1 MRRRGETPLSMW
13 VRLSTERVLGI
24 EIPESI
30 INEEAAAE
38 CSALALQHNDQATG
52 TLGIWLRVL
61 LATRRYQRPKT
72 QNEVME
78 AVAVLQNAVEWVY
91 FALWQTP
98 YLESSIA
105 QFRAARDAMQYVAE
119 EIARLMSASGGMK
132 AAILKSLNEFRNYL
146 TSSQYVPPDAAA
158 PRAAAPPAG
167 AKAPPTPRAASPEP
181 RPSPP
186 PAREKKSPIAISA
199 DNEPAPAPP
208 AAPPAAPPPDA
219 SETSAANPPE
229 APEAPKASPP
239 QSGAEG
245 LAAGILAARQKM
257 ERARM
262 EREQKRAQEITE
274 GADATE
280 SEGKTSGAPEGMA
293 AVLSSALDQILAS
306 QDDGATDN
314 EEDDGEG
321 WDDAEEEQNDPA
333 VTALLKLEGAEE
345 QMRGADKMWESAVV
359 NVKMVVRAT
368 LFASAERLQGNAK
381 EAAKLRSS
389 TNQTLSVAAEAI
401 KSAEKKEQWI
411 EAMLAEAADM
421 IGRAADSG
429 AVRARLEAVQTRFR
443 VAKQLWRT
451 VVIEGPL
458 SMEGEENPR
467 GAMVKY
473 VQASEREDQEAYQ
486 ARKERFEV
494 WEGFQGDRDKEAA
507 RESQKKA
514 EARGQERAVRR
525 EEEARMR
532 EEEARERRRL
542 AAVYVLGLS
551 PDDAVTI
558 EQRINQ
564 VKDKRPSMMGA
575 AKKKREGW
583 EALFREEQWVREQGL
598 GGLRVFVQQ

>member
-1 MRRRGETPLSMW
+1 MW

-78 AVAVLQNAVEWVY
+78 AVAVLQNAMEWVY

-146 TSSQYVPPDAAA
+146 TSSQYVPPDAAV
-158 PRAAAPPAG
+158 PRAAAPPAES
-167 AKAPPTPRAASPEP
+167 KAPPPPRAASPEA
-181 RPSPP
+181 RPSPA
-186 PAREKKSPIAISA
+186 PAREKKSPIVILA
-199 DNEPAPAPP
+199 DDEPAPAPP
-208 AAPPAAPPPDA
+208 AAPPAAPPKAP
-219 SETSAANPPE
+219 EPPE
-229 APEAPKASPP
+229 LSPA

-280 SEGKTSGAPEGMA
+280 SEGKTSGPPEGMA

-314 EEDDGEG
+314 DDDDGKG

-345 QMRGADKMWESAVV
+345 QMKGADKMWESAVV
-359 NVKMVVRAT
+359 NVKMVVRGT

-411 EAMLAEAADM
+411 EAMLAEAAEL

-458 SMEGEENPR
+458 SMEGEEDPR
-467 GAMVKY
+467 VAMVKY

-494 WEGFQGDRDKEAA
+494 WDGLQGDRDKEAA
-507 RESQKKA
+507 RQSQKQA
-514 EARGQERAVRR
+514 EARGQERAARR
-525 EEEARMR
+525 EEEARTR

-564 VKDKRPSMMGA
+564 VKDRRPSMMGA
-575 AKKKREGW
+575 AKEKREGW